1 MTLMNGEHAVSDRC
15 RRSDRVALW

>member
-1 MTLMNGEHAVSDRC
+1 MTLMNGEHAVSDRS